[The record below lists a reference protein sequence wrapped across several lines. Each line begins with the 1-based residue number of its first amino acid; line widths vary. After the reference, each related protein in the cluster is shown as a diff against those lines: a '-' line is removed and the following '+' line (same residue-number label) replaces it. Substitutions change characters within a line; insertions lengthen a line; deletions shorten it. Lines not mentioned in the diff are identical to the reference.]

1 MQSGKRGVF
10 AQINWLAGNPID
22 TIKLSTPIPRQMA
35 VSTDINNEKISPTF
49 SILRT
54 SREKAEEEAKQ
65 LFEEL
70 DKKSNEEI
78 IKEAQ
83 SIDPDYINGVDR
95 DMQDIIESF
104 NLTPSIVEQ
113 LKRFRATM
121 TLATYNLEQRNASYG
136 TFSVAGWE
144 IEKRFHE
151 FLLKN
156 FTEEQFQIMLGIAKW
171 QLREKPHPYDDV
183 EGLYWPQSEAFGE
196 LSIDKDITSE
206 KELFSIVPYEKL
218 QKIIDYQKEH
228 ERINKERRTQSN
240 MGILPDDEFVKLMDI
255 ELYNFYKNLRELLT
269 PEEAA
274 VVGYSVIYEEPDSVE
289 EK

>member
-1 MQSGKRGVF
+1 MKKYKIILLSLIILIALIGWYHRGILQSGKRGVF

-65 LFEEL
+65 F
-70 DKKSNEEI
+70 
-78 IKEAQ
+78 
-83 SIDPDYINGVDR
+83 
-95 DMQDIIESF
+95 IESF